1 MHGDEIEKSKILH
14 YIFKQYRRKPEIC
27 RGSNIVIRTIILFL
41 CGLGVFLFGMQM
53 FRGNLEETLGNRFI
67 KLLQKTASNKYI
79 CILMGTIITAI
90 IQSSTAITVM
100 VVGLVDNSIMTLQQA
115 VWIILGANIG
125 TTITSRITA
134 MEGENIAPIFVVI
147 GFFLFVVFDKFL
159 ALDSSN
165 GFIQSL
171 SIERKKK
178 IKCFGGVLAGLGL
191 IFIGMDC
198 MKQSMLPVQN
208 SNAFRMLFQDFKNP
222 LYAILTGAI
231 FTALIQSS
239 SASIAILQSMSASG
253 LIEIQCAAYIVF
265 GQNIGTC
272 ITGIFA
278 AIGGNINAKRTAIIH
293 LFINVIG
300 TIFFSILFFT
310 TPIINGIIFMSP
322 ENKAMQIA
330 NIHLVFNV
338 VSTILLLPFGEYL
351 IKFSQ
356 LVLPTK
362 ERK

>member
-1 MHGDEIEKSKILH
+1 M
-14 YIFKQYRRKPEIC
+14 
-27 RGSNIVIRTIILFL
+27 VIRTIILFS

-53 FRGNLEETLGNRFI
+53 FRGNLKETLGNRFI
-67 KLLQKTASNKYI
+67 KLLHKTASNKYI

-134 MEGENIAPIFVVI
+134 MEGENIAPIFVCM
-147 GFFLFVVFDKFL
+147 GFFLFVVFDKL
-159 ALDSSN
+159 IVLDSS
-165 GFIQSL
+165 GQFIQNL
-171 SIERKKK
+171 NIERKKK

-191 IFIGMDC
+191 IFMGMDC
-198 MKQSMLPVQN
+198 MKQSMLPIQN
-208 SNAFRMLFQDFKNP
+208 SNAFRILFQDITNP
-222 LYAILTGAI
+222 IYAILVGAI

-239 SASIAILQSMSASG
+239 AASIAILQSMSASG
-253 LIEIQCAAYIVF
+253 LIEIPYAAYIVF

-272 ITGIFA
+272 ITAIFT
-278 AIGGNINAKRTAIIH
+278 AIGGNINAKGTAIIH
-293 LFINVIG
+293 LLINAIG
-300 TIFFSILFFT
+300 TIFFSVLFMI
-310 TPIINGIIFMSP
+310 TPILNGIIFLSP
-322 ENKAMQIA
+322 DNKAMQIA

-351 IKFSQ
+351 VKLSQ
-356 LVLPTK
+356 LLLPTK
-362 ERK
+362 EGK